1 MNARLADLTENFLRI
16 FWETTEEIFQT
27 VHYNERQGLMWKALY
42 QKDAFV
48 AGVAAIR
55 DEMLAALA
63 QNRE

>member
-48 AGVAAIR
+48 AGIAAIR
-55 DEMLAALA
+55 D
-63 QNRE
+63 